1 MGSRMAANLIS
12 AGHQLVV
19 YDSSI
24 GAMERLCEAH
34 DAEMA
39 SSPEDVAS
47 TEGGRCTL
55 SFAPG
60 LCKTL
65 HLIAVQKMLLPCIER
80 CVEHVMRSWRC
91 TVCYLS

>member
-34 DAEMA
+34 DAEIA

-47 TEGGRCTL
+47 TEG
-55 SFAPG
+55 
-60 LCKTL
+60 
-65 HLIAVQKMLLPCIER
+65 E
-80 CVEHVMRSWRC
+80 
-91 TVCYLS
+91 